1 MKIFRWFVVLKNDPS
16 GFYQPIAP
24 ARFLAGFKDI
34 PDSPFMS
41 PVWDGEV
48 PALYKRKGASFI
60 VSELRR
66 VGYNVHVVPWLL
78 LAIAE
83 RIKARKKNPW
93 NER

>member
-41 PVWDGEV
+41 PVWDGEA
-48 PALYKRKGASFI
+48 PALYKHKGASFI

-66 VGYNVHVVPWLL
+66 VGYNVHAVPYLIL
-78 LAIAE
+78 MIVN
-83 RIKARKKNPW
+83 RIKAKKASPW
-93 NER
+93 KK